1 MKGGGATNIIRR
13 RSSAGPPRARRPEHS
28 VLDVRMAGEG
38 DHDAGTS
45 KERRLSKARA
55 QDRDSRGRYKRPFDL
70 LVLILA
76 HVAFLPVWIA
86 LWIII
91 PLAIWLGDRGPV
103 FYTQVRVGRHGN
115 LFRLVKF
122 RTMIR
127 GAEDYTGPIWAADS
141 DRRITPIG
149 RILRPFRLDEVPQV
163 VNIWRGEMSLVGPR
177 PERPE
182 LMEEFSRTLPQ
193 FSMRLRV
200 RPGVAGLA
208 QVQGSYSTSPRNKL
222 RYDNLYIENIGSF
235 LDLKLLVRS
244 LWAAL
249 RGSYR

>member
-1 MKGGGATNIIRR
+1 MLAHRT
-13 RSSAGPPRARRPEHS
+13 RRPKGS
-28 VLDVRMAGEG
+28 VLDVRMAGED
-38 DHDAGTS
+38 DHDDGIS
-45 KERRLSKARA
+45 RERRPSEAQTEDRA
-55 QDRDSRGRYKRPFDL
+55 SADGYKRPFDL
-70 LVLILA
+70 LVLIAA
-76 HVAFLPVWIA
+76 HVIFLPVWAA
-86 LWIII
+86 LWTVI

-122 RTMIR
+122 RTMMT
-127 GAEDYTGPIWAADS
+127 GAEDYTGPVWAADK
-141 DRRITPIG
+141 DWRVTPIG
-149 RILRPFRLDEVPQV
+149 RILRPFRLDELPQV

-222 RYDNLYIENIGSF
+222 RYDNLYIENLSLL

-244 LWAAL
+244 FWAAS

>member
-1 MKGGGATNIIRR
+1 MT
-13 RSSAGPPRARRPEHS
+13 
-28 VLDVRMAGEG
+28 GES
-38 DHDAGTS
+38 DHDDGTS
-45 KERRLSKARA
+45 KERRLSEAQA
-55 QDRDSRGRYKRPFDL
+55 QDKDASDGYKRPFDL
-70 LVLILA
+70 LVLIAA
-76 HVAFLPVWIA
+76 HVIFLPLWVA
-86 LWIII
+86 LWIVI

-103 FYTQVRVGRHGN
+103 FYTQIRVGRQGN
-115 LFRLVKF
+115 LFRLFKF

-127 GAEDYTGPIWAADS
+127 GAEDHTGPVWAAES
-141 DRRITPIG
+141 DWRVTPIG
-149 RILRPFRLDEVPQV
+149 RVLRQFRLDEAPQV

-222 RYDNLYIENIGSF
+222 RYDNLYIENLGPF